1 MAECSRGGRMRKS
14 VLREIVF
21 LGAVTVA
28 GLVADKPVHSQD
40 WASLKESFR
49 NIQSVKAE
57 FVQERHLQILKDPLV
72 SEGRFFYLAS
82 GSLRWEYLSP
92 LQSVM
97 LQKGDNVQL
106 YHFSEGAWKQDM
118 AQGVEARRMVL
129 AEMSQWLQGRF
140 EESKIFSHVY
150 SPGPPGRILL
160 TPKEGIN
167 RFILGIE
174 IVLSE
179 KPGVIDRVEI
189 AEPGGYGLRIV
200 FRNVEINSNLPSE
213 LFDKP

>member
-1 MAECSRGGRMRKS
+1 MKKWARNKILHLCSAMA
-14 VLREIVF
+14 
-21 LGAVTVA
+21 VA
-28 GLVADKPVHSQD
+28 GLVSVMPGYTQD
-40 WASLKESFR
+40 WASVKESFR
-49 NIQSVKAE
+49 NIRSVKAE
-57 FVQERHLQILKDPLV
+57 FLQERHLQILKDPLV
-72 SEGRFFYLAS
+72 SQGRFFYLAS
-82 GSLRWEYLSP
+82 GALRWEYLSP

-97 LQKGDNVQL
+97 LQRGDSVRL
-106 YHFSEGAWKQDM
+106 YHFSDGAWKQDL

-129 AEMSQWLQGRF
+129 AELSHWLQGRF

-150 SPGPPGRILL
+150 SPSHSGRILL

-174 IVLSE
+174 IVLSD

-189 AEPGGYGLRIV
+189 AEPGGSALRIV
-200 FRNVEINSNLPSE
+200 FRNVEINSSLPSE

>member
-1 MAECSRGGRMRKS
+1 MKRWAWNKILYLCS
-14 VLREIVF
+14 
-21 LGAVTVA
+21 AVTVA
-28 GLVADKPVHSQD
+28 GLVADEPVHSQD

-57 FVQERHLQILKDPLV
+57 FVQERHLQILKAPLV

-129 AEMSQWLQGRF
+129 AEMSQWFQGRF
-140 EESKIFSHVY
+140 EESRIFRHSY
-150 SPGPPGRILL
+150 SQGPPCRILL
-160 TPKEGIN
+160 TPGEGIN
-167 RFILGIE
+167 KFILVIE
-174 IVLSE
+174 IVLSDR
-179 KPGVIDRVEI
+179 PGVIERVEI
-189 AEPGGYGLRIV
+189 TEPGGSATRIV
-200 FRNVEINSNLPSE
+200 FRNVELNAGLPSKV
-213 LFDKP
+213 FDEP

>member
-1 MAECSRGGRMRKS
+1 MKQCAWKM
-14 VLREIVF
+14 VF
-21 LGAVTVA
+21 FLSAVTVA
-28 GLVADKPVHSQD
+28 VVATVVPGHSQD
-40 WASLKESFR
+40 WASIKEASR

-57 FVQERHLQILKDPLV
+57 FLQKRHLQILKDPLL

-92 LQSVM
+92 LRSVM
-97 LQKGDNVQL
+97 LQKGDNIRL
-106 YHFSEGAWKQDM
+106 YHFSEGAWKEEMTQ
-118 AQGVEARRMVL
+118 AVEARRMVL
-129 AEMSQWLQGRF
+129 AEMSQWFRGRF
-140 EESKIFSHVY
+140 EESKIFSHAY

-179 KPGVIDRVEI
+179 RPGVLDRVEI
-189 AEPGGYGLRIV
+189 AEPGGSATRIE

-213 LFDKP
+213 IFDKP

>member
-1 MAECSRGGRMRKS
+1 MKQCAWKTA
-14 VLREIVF
+14 LF
-21 LGAVTVA
+21 LSAVTIT
-28 GLVADKPVHSQD
+28 GLVAAVPGHSQD
-40 WASLKESFR
+40 WASVKEASR

-57 FVQERHLQILKDPLV
+57 FLQKRHLQILKDPLL

-92 LQSVM
+92 LRSVM
-97 LQKGDNVQL
+97 LQKGDSIRL

-118 AQGVEARRMVL
+118 TQAVEARRMVL
-129 AEMSQWLQGRF
+129 AEMSQWFQGRF
-140 EESKIFSHVY
+140 EESKVFSHIY

-160 TPKEGIN
+160 APKEGIN

-179 KPGVIDRVEI
+179 RPGVIDRVEI
-189 AEPGGYGLRIV
+189 VEPGGSATWIE

-213 LFDKP
+213 IFDKP

>member
-1 MAECSRGGRMRKS
+1 MKPCVWKI
-14 VLREIVF
+14 VLF
-21 LGAVTVA
+21 LSAMTIT
-28 GLVADKPVHSQD
+28 GLVAIVPGHSQD
-40 WASLKESFR
+40 WTSVKEASR

-57 FVQERHLQILKDPLV
+57 FLQKRYLQILKEPLF
-72 SEGRFFYLAS
+72 SEGIFFYLAS

-97 LQKGDNVQL
+97 LQKGDSIRL

-118 AQGVEARRMVL
+118 AQAVEARQMVL
-129 AEMSQWLQGRF
+129 AEMSQWFQGRF
-140 EESKIFSHVY
+140 EESKMFSHAY
-150 SPGPPGRILL
+150 SPGPPGRIVLA
-160 TPKEGIN
+160 PKEGLN

-179 KPGVIDRVEI
+179 RPGIIDRVEI
-189 AEPGGYGLRIV
+189 TEPGGSATRIE

-213 LFDKP
+213 IFDKP

>member
-1 MAECSRGGRMRKS
+1 MKKWAWNKILYLCS
-14 VLREIVF
+14 
-21 LGAVTVA
+21 AVTIA
-28 GLVADKPVHSQD
+28 GLVSVMPGHCQD
-40 WASLKESFR
+40 WTSIKEASR

-57 FVQERHLQILKDPLV
+57 FLQKRYLQILKDPLL

-92 LQSVM
+92 LRSVM
-97 LQKGDNVQL
+97 LQKGDSIRL

-118 AQGVEARRMVL
+118 TQAVEARRMVL
-129 AEMSQWLQGRF
+129 AEMSQWFQGRF

-150 SPGPPGRILL
+150 SLGPPGRILL

-174 IVLSE
+174 IVLSDR
-179 KPGVIDRVEI
+179 PGVIDRVEI
-189 AEPGGYGLRIV
+189 AEPGGSATRIA
-200 FRNVEINSNLPSE
+200 FRNVEVNSNLPFDI
-213 LFDKP
+213 FDKP